1 MEGYVLRTLASLGAT
16 VAAARH
22 TLRTGIWS
30 GATSGGTHHAFADA
44 GEGFCVFNDIAVA
57 ARLAQ
62 QEFGVTR
69 VLVIDLDVHQG
80 NGTAKIFAGDSRVYT
95 VSVHQKKG
103 YPFSTRFPS
112 DLEVDLPDGC
122 DDEQFLQALQPLEAL
137 VKRQAPQLII
147 YQAGVDGLAGDRFGR
162 WNLTRPGLQARND
175 LVYSLA
181 AAHGI
186 PLILTMGGGYHK
198 DILQTVEASADAY
211 RQEFGVGEDGNGQ
224 TVYVYDA
231 SQEINDLG
239 VLVMRCPLTGKN
251 VNPFTTEVWRSIH
264 AEFVRAASLLQA
276 GHSLQELCEP
286 AEALPSGCGHRG
298 GGLGALA
305 AEQPPPDCRFYR
317 AEIAAAL
324 VWDEELPN
332 EQKMRFLAS
341 RKRGRQRA
349 LHAWCVITVRC
360 LWSSDPRVC
369 LLKMQGKVLRPRL
382 LCSGLAAA
390 QGTLHGQAIGQKRK
404 DAAGKPRSVAQLGT
418 ESGAS
423 HTRRIAFIDFWP
435 GFEDDTDQWF
445 CKEWFR
451 KNLKDAD
458 VVSVSENPDVIM
470 FSLFGRSFLSYLHSG
485 SAAKLVFFTGEN
497 TRPPVGKV
505 PLCIS
510 FDHVPGV
517 PPTIH
522 S

>member
-211 RQEFGVGEDGNGQ
+211 RQALAWQSAKEFGVGEDGNGQ

-239 VLVMRCPLTGKN
+239 VLVMRRPSRVRAWYIHDSCGDRCPLTGKN

-298 GGLGALA
+298 GGLGV
-305 AEQPPPDCRFYR
+305 
-317 AEIAAAL
+317 EIAAAL

-332 EQKMRFLAS
+332 EQKMRSPLRRHLEFL
-341 RKRGRQRA
+341 
-349 LHAWCVITVRC
+349 
-360 LWSSDPRVC
+360 
-369 LLKMQGKVLRPRL
+369 
-382 LCSGLAAA
+382 
-390 QGTLHGQAIGQKRK
+390 
-404 DAAGKPRSVAQLGT
+404 
-418 ESGAS
+418 
-423 HTRRIAFIDFWP
+423 
-435 GFEDDTDQWF
+435 
-445 CKEWFR
+445 
-451 KNLKDAD
+451 
-458 VVSVSENPDVIM
+458 
-470 FSLFGRSFLSYLHSG
+470 
-485 SAAKLVFFTGEN
+485 
-497 TRPPVGKV
+497 
-505 PLCIS
+505 
-510 FDHVPGV
+510 
-517 PPTIH
+517 
-522 S
+522 

>member
-1 MEGYVLRTLASLGAT
+1 MRRCFRRCAASCQNPLGLPDAVFAKESPCPHIDGLCYFSSDWADMQLPSKHRFPIDKYQMVRGLLEAEDFRVLPGPLATFHEATLAHEPSYVRRILRGDATEEMRRRVGFREAPMEGYVLRTLASLGAT

-211 RQEFGVGEDGNGQ
+211 RQALAWQSAKEFGVGEDGNGQ

-239 VLVMRCPLTGKN
+239 VLVMRRPSRVRAWYIHDSCGDRCPLTGKN

-298 GGLGALA
+298 GGLGV
-305 AEQPPPDCRFYR
+305 
-317 AEIAAAL
+317 EIAAAL

-332 EQKMRFLAS
+332 EQKMRSPLRRHLEFL
-341 RKRGRQRA
+341 
-349 LHAWCVITVRC
+349 
-360 LWSSDPRVC
+360 
-369 LLKMQGKVLRPRL
+369 
-382 LCSGLAAA
+382 
-390 QGTLHGQAIGQKRK
+390 
-404 DAAGKPRSVAQLGT
+404 
-418 ESGAS
+418 
-423 HTRRIAFIDFWP
+423 
-435 GFEDDTDQWF
+435 
-445 CKEWFR
+445 
-451 KNLKDAD
+451 
-458 VVSVSENPDVIM
+458 
-470 FSLFGRSFLSYLHSG
+470 
-485 SAAKLVFFTGEN
+485 
-497 TRPPVGKV
+497 
-505 PLCIS
+505 
-510 FDHVPGV
+510 
-517 PPTIH
+517 
-522 S
+522 